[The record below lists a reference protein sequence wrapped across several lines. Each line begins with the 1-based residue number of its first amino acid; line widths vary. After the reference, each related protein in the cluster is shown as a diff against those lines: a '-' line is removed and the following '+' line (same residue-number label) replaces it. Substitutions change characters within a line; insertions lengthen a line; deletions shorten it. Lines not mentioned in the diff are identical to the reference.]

1 MKDFNNY
8 QKPTQKS
15 NADAMEAIKNFASK
29 YEGASENQLIS
40 EILKEAEKGR
50 RNGTLSDSDIDRFSS
65 MIEPMLN
72 GEQRAKLKKIV
83 NVIKKS

>member
-8 QKPTQKS
+8 QKPNS
-15 NADAMEAIKNFASK
+15 NSNSDAMETIKKFASK

-50 RNGTLSDSDIDRFSS
+50 RNGTLSDNDIDRFSS
-65 MIEPMLN
+65 MIEPMLS